1 MKTRTLLTHLSL
13 PEGCSHRRW
22 WRIRSA
28 LCKPTSGRFFVIWT
42 VWTGHLILRR
52 GSVRVLLQTPSP
64 TCSRHNTPPTSSL
77 RALKRKL
84 AARGKRVLRLPSIVG
99 WFFRLPSPAC
109 VVGTVAPGG
118 CPLVLVAA
126 QVPPSAKHGDATS
139 VILGTPPLEMGEQMR
154 RLLSRSPG
162 AACQSCHAMTNGQ
175 IHPFDESGVQ
185 PSREAES
192 LQRELKSG
200 LCPQAHDVRD
210 PNQFA
215 PPIAFFHLAVD

>member
-1 MKTRTLLTHLSL
+1 MSPRRERRGFKRRCVVTCSALVPYSW
-13 PEGCSHRRW
+13 CSHRRW
-22 WRIRSA
+22 WIIRSA
-28 LCKPTSGRFFVIWT
+28 LCKPPSGRFFVIWT
-42 VWTGHLILRR
+42 VWTGHLIPRR

-126 QVPPSAKHGDATS
+126 QAPLAAKHGDAQSDNRHAT
-139 VILGTPPLEMGEQMR
+139 TRDWRADAETAEP
-154 RLLSRSPG
+154 SPS
-162 AACQSCHAMTNGQ
+162 AAGQSCHAMTNGQ

-185 PSREAES
+185 PSREA
-192 LQRELKSG
+192 
-200 LCPQAHDVRD
+200 
-210 PNQFA
+210 
-215 PPIAFFHLAVD
+215 